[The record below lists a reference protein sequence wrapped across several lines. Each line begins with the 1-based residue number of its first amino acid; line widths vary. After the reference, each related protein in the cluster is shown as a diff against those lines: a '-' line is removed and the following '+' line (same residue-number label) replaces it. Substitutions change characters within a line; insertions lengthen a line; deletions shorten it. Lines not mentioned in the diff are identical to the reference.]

1 MNIAIIGYGKMGK
14 EIEAIAHERGHNIAL
29 IVDVNNRHDLSSE
42 NLKKC
47 DTAIEFSSPQ
57 TAVNNVLACLA
68 AGAPVVCGSTG
79 WLAQLDEVKQACKAC
94 NGAFFYASNYSVGV
108 NIFFRIN
115 QILAAMM
122 NGVQGYSV
130 SMEEVHHTEK
140 KDAPSGTAIT
150 IAELIMAELEG
161 ISRWVNTAAH
171 ADNELPIVSLREP
184 NVPGTHTVRYNSSV
198 DEIALTHT
206 AKNRRGFALGAVL
219 AAEFLQGKRGCYG
232 MNDLLSE
239 SKI

>member
-1 MNIAIIGYGKMGK
+1 N
-14 EIEAIAHERGHNIAL
+14 
-29 IVDVNNRHDLSSE
+29 
-42 NLKKC
+42 
-47 DTAIEFSSPQ
+47 
-57 TAVNNVLACLA
+57 
-68 AGAPVVCGSTG
+68 
-79 WLAQLDEVKQACKAC
+79 

-122 NGVQGYSV
+122 SSVQGYSL

-150 IAELIMAELEG
+150 IAELIMAELKG
-161 ISRWVNTAAH
+161 ISKWVNTAAH

-198 DEIALTHT
+198 DEITLTHT
-206 AKNRRGFALGAVL
+206 AKSRRGFALGAVL

-232 MNDLLSE
+232 MNDMLSE
-239 SKI
+239 I